1 MCRKLSVTCITS
13 LSFAFFVSV
22 EIHQDD
28 NKTLCIFS
36 FLTRHTVEPNTTV
49 MPCLWCIL
57 EGNIKQ
63 FSEAYDARQLLY
75 YWAKKKIAPVGAVW
89 KGHASSALVNDVL
102 MDQIFFL
109 LISYWVTT
117 ARHAIQH
124 VPDPSSPCLLVCF
137 SFIFLFFNRKNPP
150 KMKEN
155 DALTEWPQNRQYLL
169 YF

>member
-1 MCRKLSVTCITS
+1 
-13 LSFAFFVSV
+13 
-22 EIHQDD
+22 
-28 NKTLCIFS
+28 
-36 FLTRHTVEPNTTV
+36 
-49 MPCLWCIL
+49 MPCPWCIL

-117 ARHAIQH
+117 ARHAIQQTKKH
-124 VPDPSSPCLLVCF
+124 VPDPSSHVCLCV
-137 SFIFLFFNRKNPP
+137 FLSLFCSLIVKILQKWKKMIHWLNDHKIDIIYCTFNKWEEEKHSLNIGV
-150 KMKEN
+150 KIT
-155 DALTEWPQNRQYLL
+155 LIQIS
-169 YF
+169 